1 MENLRVKF
9 IPVDIILAENLVS
22 APISK
27 KGPLLA
33 GAVHNDQCE
42 RGAALGAYLGNINI
56 GITAESFP
64 NTLRSFILPHF
75 SQGRNGKLRVQLR

>member
-27 KGPLLA
+27 KDRCLLA
-33 GAVHNDQCE
+33 LSTMTSVKEVLPSAPIWE
-42 RGAALGAYLGNINI
+42 TSILG
-56 GITAESFP
+56 
-64 NTLRSFILPHF
+64 
-75 SQGRNGKLRVQLR
+75 

>member
-64 NTLRSFILPHF
+64 NTPAASSFPTF
-75 SQGRNGKLRVQLR
+75 PKAVMGS